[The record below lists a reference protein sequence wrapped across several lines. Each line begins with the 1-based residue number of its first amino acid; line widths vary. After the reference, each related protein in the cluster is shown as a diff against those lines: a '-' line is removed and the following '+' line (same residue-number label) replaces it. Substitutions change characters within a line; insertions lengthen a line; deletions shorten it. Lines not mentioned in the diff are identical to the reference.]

1 MYTLRLYQ
9 DRFSPN
15 TMSVP
20 DMEAQHSIVY
30 TCEGTVTVNG
40 QLLQR
45 DMAVYSRD
53 VVSIEA
59 GPDGAWVWR
68 WELVRTSEPNNLAQ
82 GQGITSHVRMSRR
95 IKMFELVP
103 TSKWLFRLDA
113 IVGSEGSTGLHSH
126 PGSGIRCLL
135 EGHIRVESEKGECS
149 DSLRPGDTWYE
160 EGSYP
165 IVSTS
170 DEGEK
175 RSFLRGMI
183 LPPEYSKYGETA
195 VWIEGRKSQK
205 ATWKSYVQNVVT
217 LR

>member
-9 DRFSPN
+9 DRFTPHAN
-15 TMSVP
+15 CIP
-20 DMEAQHSIVY
+20 DLEAQHSIVY
-30 TCEGTVTVNG
+30 ACDGSITVNG
-40 QLLQR
+40 QLLER
-45 DMAVYSRD
+45 DTAVYRQD
-53 VVSIEA
+53 VSSMEA
-59 GPDGAWVWR
+59 ESDGAWVWR
-68 WELVRTSEPNNLAQ
+68 WELARTSEPNNLAQ
-82 GQGITSHVRMSRR
+82 GQGISSHIAMSRR

-113 IVGSEGSTGLHSH
+113 ILGSDGSTGLHSH

-135 EGHIRVESEKGECS
+135 EGHMRVESEKGECS
-149 DSLRPGDTWYE
+149 DSRRPGDAWYE

-165 IVSTS
+165 IVSSS

-183 LPPEYSKYGETA
+183 LPPEYLNYGETA
-195 VWIEGRKSQK
+195 LWIEGRKSQK
-205 ATWKSYVQNVVT
+205 ATWKSHVQKVIS